1 MKSKAVDLI
10 AECVGPFDRSS
21 DRTPKEL
28 AFQILSLKGIENG
41 LLLRYVPV
49 VWDDENQVAIEGWIK
64 LS

>member
-1 MKSKAVDLI
+1 MS
-10 AECVGPFDRSS
+10 PFDRSS